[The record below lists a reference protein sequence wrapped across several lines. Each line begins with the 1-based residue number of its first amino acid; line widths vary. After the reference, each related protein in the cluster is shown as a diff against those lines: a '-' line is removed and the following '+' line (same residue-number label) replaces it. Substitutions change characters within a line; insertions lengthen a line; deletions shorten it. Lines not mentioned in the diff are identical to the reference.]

1 MPEAAP
7 LMQQVARYIRFEELD
22 LATLAKYAEAV
33 ELRAPAELADEL
45 LAASLESGVIFP
57 VIVTEDGKII
67 DGYRRIA
74 ALLSRYRQLAERRA
88 VRVPALVISKE
99 VKIPPEVLR
108 FVATALQRPV
118 KSVEQCS
125 SEMVDAIVRRVH
137 YSVMEMCPVCRAAL
151 LLDAYGECGPGTTGP
166 CVPPGMKR
174 AVHAIAA
181 RCVELLER
189 LVLYMP
195 LDAASREVARA
206 RDAFASARLRVHPEV
221 ERVAGLVERRARSV
235 LEAEAAR
242 RAAAAAPVTT
252 RTAVEERREE
262 TAEGRVE
269 EGREEARPLPV
280 PPAAESRREEA
291 REEEKREEMPVLAGE
306 VPEEVRGSLLYI
318 ERLVTETARE
328 EVERAVERKRRLY
341 SMAKGAGMPDAIAR
355 LVVYMFN
362 LDEVEQ
368 MVAVYRQMPDSHAF
382 IKMLAERVDS
392 FRSAKSLTV
401 SDETLSMLGEIANT
415 YAYPLPFLVQDI
427 VRAVYTRFSTGEYKT
442 LRELLDAVAGRGA

>member
-1 MPEAAP
+1 MDPKLLEILVCP
-7 LMQQVARYIRFEELD
+7 LCKGPLV
-22 LATLAKYAEAV
+22 
-33 ELRAPAELADEL
+33 
-45 LAASLESGVIFP
+45 
-57 VIVTEDGKII
+57 
-67 DGYRRIA
+67 YRR
-74 ALLSRYRQLAERRA
+74 
-88 VRVPALVISKE
+88 
-99 VKIPPEVLR
+99 
-108 FVATALQRPV
+108 
-118 KSVEQCS
+118 EQQ
-125 SEMVDAIVRRVH
+125 ELI
-137 YSVMEMCPVCRAAL
+137 CRADRLAFPIR
-151 LLDAYGECGPGTTGP
+151 DDIP
-166 CVPPGMKR
+166 VM
-174 AVHAIAA
+174 
-181 RCVELLER
+181 LE
-189 LVLYMP
+189 
-195 LDAASREVARA
+195 
-206 RDAFASARLRVHPEV
+206 
-221 ERVAGLVERRARSV
+221 
-235 LEAEAAR
+235 
-242 RAAAAAPVTT
+242 
-252 RTAVEERREE
+252 
-262 TAEGRVE
+262 
-269 EGREEARPLPV
+269 EEARPLPV

-291 REEEKREEMPVLAGE
+291 REEEKREEMPMLAGE